1 MWYIKSTLNIYINVR
16 TEFPAFP
23 LQLSEKYTQIFQNR
37 AHSARM
43 IFVVCVCVSLFHI
56 TGFVWS
62 FPELPNVAIF
72 FFLEDHSTS
81 VGYCMTIFL
90 NSAPDQ

>member
-16 TEFPAFP
+16 AEFPAFP

-72 FFLEDHSTS
+72 FFPGRSQYLGGLLHDNIPEFGT
-81 VGYCMTIFL
+81 
-90 NSAPDQ
+90 